1 MILKWLCFSA
11 ALLTWPLIPFGAFVR
26 LKNAGL
32 SCPDWPLCYGQLI
45 PPPGYEIALETGH
58 RFVAVLLGLLIIT
71 IAIASFRQR
80 SNIQIRGLAL
90 FSLVLVCIQGL
101 IGALTVTMTLWPPI
115 VTLHLI
121 GGNLLFGVLVYLAR
135 ITFSLDRLEN
145 SVVADS
151 VIKVFQVKPGMRLRV
166 GLMIALLFLIIASG
180 GYNSSTYSGLHCEA
194 FPGCHEGSYFSFG
207 MSGTDLSKLT
217 GIEGHILQPAPEDY
231 RGRFLPEFRNEWIH
245 MLHRFIAV
253 FGGLALIIMSWVW
266 LKKRFGYNVIN
277 NFIVLLIFLE
287 ILVGVLNSVLRVPV
301 PISALHTAVAATL
314 TGLMFYALA
323 ENNQIK
329 ENP

>member
-1 MILKWLCFSA
+1 MIFKWLCFAA

-32 SCPDWPLCYGQLI
+32 SCPDWPLCYGQLV
-45 PPPGYEIALETGH
+45 PPAGYEIALETSH
-58 RFVAVLLGLLIIT
+58 RFVAALLGLLIIT
-71 IAIASFRQR
+71 ITFVSFRQH
-80 SNIQIRGLAL
+80 SNYHIRGLAL
-90 FSLVLVCIQGL
+90 FSLVLVCIQGI

-135 ITFSLDRLEN
+135 ITFSLDKLEN
-145 SVVADS
+145 SVVAADS
-151 VIKVFQVKPGMRLRV
+151 VIKVFQAKPGMRLRV

-207 MSGTDLSKLT
+207 MSGTDISKLT
-217 GIEGHILQPAPEDY
+217 GIRENILQPAPEEY
-231 RGRFLPEFRNEWIH
+231 QGRFLPEFRNEWIH

-253 FGGLALIIMSWVW
+253 FGGMALLIMSWVW
-266 LKKRFGYNVIN
+266 LKNRFGFKIIN
-277 NFIVLLIFLE
+277 NFIVGLILLE
-287 ILVGVLNSVLRVPV
+287 IIVGVLNSVLRVPV
-301 PISALHTAVAATL
+301 PISALHTAIAATL
-314 TGLMFYALA
+314 TGLMFFAFA
-323 ENNQIK
+323 GNHQIK
-329 ENP
+329 K

>member
-11 ALLTWPLIPFGAFVR
+11 ALLTWPLIPYGAFVR

-45 PPPGYEIALETGH
+45 PPAGYEIALETGH
-58 RFVAVLLGLLIIT
+58 RFVAVFLGLLIIIIT
-71 IAIASFRQR
+71 FVSFSKY
-80 SNIQIRGLAL
+80 SNFHIRGLTV
-90 FSLVLVCIQGL
+90 FSLVLVCIQGI

-135 ITFSLDRLEN
+135 IVFIIGNHKNSEVTALSFRIFSGNR
-145 SVVADS
+145 S
-151 VIKVFQVKPGMRLRV
+151 MRSRV
-166 GLMIALLFLIIASG
+166 GLMIAVLFIIIASG

-194 FPGCHEGSYFSFG
+194 FPGCHEGSYLSFG

-217 GIEGHILQPAPEDY
+217 GIEGHILQPAPEEY
-231 RGRFLPEFRNEWIH
+231 RGRFLPKFKNEWIH
-245 MLHRFIAV
+245 MLHRLIAV
-253 FGGLALIIMSWVW
+253 CGGMSLIIMSWFW
-266 LKKRFGYNVIN
+266 LNKRFGYNFIN
-277 NFIVLLIFLE
+277 IIIVLLILLE
-287 ILVGVLNSVLRVPV
+287 VVVGVLNSVLHVPV

-314 TGLMFYALA
+314 TGLMFYVLA
-323 ENNQIK
+323 ENHWIK
-329 ENP
+329 EGV

>member
-1 MILKWLCFSA
+1 MILKWLCFAA

-32 SCPDWPLCYGQLI
+32 SCPDWPLCYGQFI
-45 PPPGYEIALETGH
+45 PPAGYEIALETGH
-58 RFVAVLLGLLIIT
+58 RFVAALLGLLIIT
-71 IAIASFRQR
+71 IAIVSFRKR
-80 SNIQIRGLAL
+80 SNFHIRGLAL

-135 ITFSLDRLEN
+135 ISFSLDRLEN

-180 GYNSSTYSGLHCEA
+180 GYNSSTYSGLYCEA

-207 MSGTDLSKLT
+207 MSGADISKLT
-217 GIEGHILQPAPEDY
+217 GITGNILQPAPEEY
-231 RGRFLPEFRNEWIH
+231 QGRFLPEFRNEWIH

-253 FGGLALIIMSWVW
+253 FGGMALVIMSWVW
-266 LKKRFGYNVIN
+266 LKNRFGFKIIN
-277 NFIVLLIFLE
+277 NFIVGLILLE
-287 ILVGVLNSVLRVPV
+287 IIVGVLNSVLRVPV
-301 PISALHTAVAATL
+301 PISALHTAIAATL
-314 TGLMFYALA
+314 TGLMFFAFA
-323 ENNQIK
+323 GNHQIK
-329 ENP
+329 K

>member
-11 ALLTWPLIPFGAFVR
+11 ALLTWPLIPYGAFVR

-32 SCPDWPLCYGQLI
+32 SCPDWPLCYGQLL
-45 PPPGYEIALETGH
+45 PPAGYEIALETGH
-58 RFVAVLLGLLIIT
+58 RFEAALLGVLIIT
-71 IAIASFRQR
+71 ITFVSFRQH
-80 SNIQIRGLAL
+80 SNYHIRGLAL
-90 FSLVLVCIQGL
+90 FSLVLVCIQGIL
-101 IGALTVTMTLWPPI
+101 GALTVTMTLWPPI

-121 GGNLLFGVLVYLAR
+121 GGNLLLGVLVYLAR
-135 ITFSLDRLEN
+135 ITFSLGSREN
-145 SVVADS
+145 SELNDS
-151 VIKVFQVKPGMRLRV
+151 GFHRFQEKSGMRSRI
-166 GLMIALLFLIIASG
+166 GLMIAVLFIIIASG

-194 FPGCHEGSYFSFG
+194 FPGCHEGSYLSFG

-266 LKKRFGYNVIN
+266 LKNRFGYNVLN
-277 NFIVLLIFLE
+277 NFIVLLILLE
-287 ILVGVLNSVLRVPV
+287 IIVGVLNSVLRVPV
-301 PISALHTAVAATL
+301 PISALHTAVAAAL
-314 TGLMFYALA
+314 TGLMFYAFA
-323 ENNQIK
+323 EYHQIK
-329 ENP
+329 EKA

>member
-1 MILKWLCFSA
+1 MTLKWLCFSA

-71 IAIASFRQR
+71 IAIASFIQR

-121 GGNLLFGVLVYLAR
+121 GGNLLFGVLVYLTR

-145 SVVADS
+145 SEVADS

-180 GYNSSTYSGLHCEA
+180 GYNSTTYSGLYCEA

-207 MSGTDLSKLT
+207 MSGTDISKLT
-217 GIEGHILQPAPEDY
+217 GITGNILQPAPEEY
-231 RGRFLPEFRNEWIH
+231 QGRFMPEFRNEWIH

-253 FGGLALIIMSWVW
+253 FGGMTLVIMSWVW
-266 LKKRFGYNVIN
+266 LKNRFGFKIIN
-277 NFIVLLIFLE
+277 NFIVGLILLE
-287 ILVGVLNSVLRVPV
+287 IIVGVLNSVLRVPV
-301 PISALHTAVAATL
+301 PISALHTAIAATL
-314 TGLMFYALA
+314 TGLMFFAFA
-323 ENNQIK
+323 GNHQIK
-329 ENP
+329 K

>member
-1 MILKWLCFSA
+1 MILKWLCFAA

-32 SCPDWPLCYGQLI
+32 SCPDWPLCYGKLV
-45 PPPGYEIALETGH
+45 PPAGYEIALETGH
-58 RFVAVLLGLLIIT
+58 RFVAALLGLLIIT
-71 IAIASFRQR
+71 IAIVSFRQH
-80 SNIQIRGLAL
+80 SNFHIRGLAL

-135 ITFSLDRLEN
+135 ISFSLDKIEN

-207 MSGTDLSKLT
+207 MSGTDISKLT
-217 GIEGHILQPAPEDY
+217 GIRENILQPAPEDY
-231 RGRFLPEFRNEWIH
+231 QGRFLPEFRNEWIH

-253 FGGLALIIMSWVW
+253 FGGMALVIMSWVW
-266 LKKRFGYNVIN
+266 LKNRFGFKIIN
-277 NFIVLLIFLE
+277 NFIVGLILLE
-287 ILVGVLNSVLRVPV
+287 IIVGVLNSVLRVPV
-301 PISALHTAVAATL
+301 PISALHTAIAATL
-314 TGLMFYALA
+314 TGLMFFAFA
-323 ENNQIK
+323 GNHQIK
-329 ENP
+329 K

>member
-1 MILKWLCFSA
+1 MLKWLCIGA

-32 SCPDWPLCYGQLI
+32 SCPDWPLCYGQFI
-45 PPPGYEIALETGH
+45 PPAGYEIALETGH
-58 RFVAVLLGLLIIT
+58 RYVAALLGLLIIT
-71 IAIASFRQR
+71 IAIVSFRQR
-80 SNIQIRGLAL
+80 SNFHIRGLAL

-135 ITFSLDRLEN
+135 VSFSLDRLEN
-145 SVVADS
+145 SEVADS
-151 VIKVFQVKPGMRLRV
+151 VIKVFQVKPGMRFRI

-180 GYNSSTYSGLHCEA
+180 GYNSSTYSGLYCEA

-207 MSGTDLSKLT
+207 MSGTDISKLT
-217 GIEGHILQPAPEDY
+217 GIRENILQPAPEEY
-231 RGRFLPEFRNEWIH
+231 QGRFLPEFRNEWIH

-253 FGGLALIIMSWVW
+253 FGGMALLIMSWVW
-266 LKKRFGYNVIN
+266 LKNRFGFKIIN
-277 NFIVLLIFLE
+277 NFIVGLILLE
-287 ILVGVLNSVLRVPV
+287 IIVGVLNSVLRVPV
-301 PISALHTAVAATL
+301 PISALHTAIAATL
-314 TGLMFYALA
+314 TGLMFFAFA
-323 ENNQIK
+323 GNHQIK
-329 ENP
+329 K